1 MKKVLVKI
9 KDWFI
14 KLGQKIKQIKWKKV
28 FEKSRGISLLL
39 AGVFT
44 MLSCVIFV
52 FATDLFATNNSIWLL
67 CGSLLGFGAG
77 ILAMLSELNKENKI
91 LTYSLKGVAM
101 ALMIGFV
108 VFLTFFEKSPIVTGL
123 DETDKFLSLII
134 VKLFN
139 KQDGYTGF
147 ECLKAINVSMVI
159 TYVLSS
165 IGIAI
170 QVFNITSNA
179 ILGIEE

>member
-1 MKKVLVKI
+1 MKKVLEKI
-9 KDWFI
+9 KNWFSN
-14 KLGQKIKQIKWKKV
+14 LVEKIKKVRWKRV
-28 FEKSRGISLLL
+28 FTKARNISLVLG
-39 AGVFT
+39 GVFI
-44 MLSCVIFV
+44 MVACVIYI
-52 FATDLFATNNSIWLL
+52 FATDLFATNTASWLIV
-67 CGSLLGFGAG
+67 GAIIGFGAG
-77 ILAMLSELNKENKI
+77 AVSLLSELNKENKI
-91 LTYSLKGVAM
+91 LTFSLKGVALL
-101 ALMIGFV
+101 LMIGFV
-108 VFLTFFEKSPIVTGL
+108 VFLAIFQKSSIITSL